1 MWLLPLLPSSRH
13 FTTVGGERTNVSSR
27 LIAISAAAEVTVAVA
42 AGGDPSPLSDSD
54 ALADPIDGLPLR
66 VRVRSPAGWYI
77 FLSCDENKVK

>member
-1 MWLLPLLPSSRH
+1 MWLLLLPSSKH

-27 LIAISAAAEVTVAVA
+27 LIAISAVAVVVTADNVAVA

-66 VRVRSPAGWYI
+66 VRVRSPAG
-77 FLSCDENKVK
+77 